1 MKIQKNQAPIQDQN
15 QQLKLKLKQAAELYE
30 KQFLREM
37 VKAMRKSVTH
47 SAMTKPGM
55 AEGIYREQLD
65 EEYVESWVERGGTG
79 FSDMVYQ
86 ELVDKFFPHLQGKPT
101 QAHKVRP
108 VDVSDRF
115 AGITQSKEEP
125 QLGRHSFRLALAPRK
140 NNESEPSYLNLPWN
154 SKFEKAFQL
163 DSGEQVAQVSHP
175 SGLNSTFVFKGQ
187 LKPGLL
193 GQTLAGGES
202 FAQLSFDAESVS
214 WQIQDA
220 NSRKDP
226 P

>member
-1 MKIQKNQAPIQDQN
+1 MKIQKNQAPIPEQN
-15 QQLKLKLKQAAELYE
+15 LQLKQKLKRAAEMYE

-37 VKAMRKSVTH
+37 VKAMRKSVSH

-101 QAHKVRP
+101 QAHRVRP
-108 VDVSDRF
+108 VNVSDRF
-115 AGITQSKEEP
+115 AGITQSNEEP
-125 QLGRHSFRLALAPRK
+125 QVGRHSFRVAVVPQGA
-140 NNESEPSYLNLPWN
+140 NASQPSYLNLPWK

-163 DSGEQVAQVSHP
+163 ESGEQVAQVSHP
-175 SGLNSTFVFKGQ
+175 SGLSSTFVFKGQ

-193 GQTLAGGES
+193 GQTLAEGES
-202 FAQLSFDAESVS
+202 FAQLSFDAESFS